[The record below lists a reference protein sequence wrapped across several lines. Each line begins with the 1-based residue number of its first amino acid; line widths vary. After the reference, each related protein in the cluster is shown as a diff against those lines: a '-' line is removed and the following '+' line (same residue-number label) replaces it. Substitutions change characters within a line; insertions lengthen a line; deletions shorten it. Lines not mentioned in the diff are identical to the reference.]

1 MIIVALSAGLLGLIL
16 SLALRRD
23 TGKKRFWQE
32 TQGVADQQF
41 VFASLPGVSLLLL
54 GMGALG
60 LIVPGVG
67 AALGDFVGPLLAVL
81 AAAVVL
87 AGLILSFYGMFAR
100 QLPGWLIPEWAQ
112 RDQRGKK
119 DKKK

>member
-1 MIIVALSAGLLGLIL
+1 MIVIALSAGLLGLIL

-32 TQGVADQQF
+32 NQGVADARF

-67 AALGDFVGPLLAVL
+67 GALGSFVGPPLAVL

-87 AGLILSFYGMFAR
+87 AGLVLSFYGMFAR
-100 QLPGWLIPEWAQ
+100 QLPDWLLPTWVRGEQ
-112 RDQRGKK
+112 PGKK
-119 DKKK
+119 GGR

>member
-1 MIIVALSAGLLGLIL
+1 MIIVALTTGFLGLVI

-23 TGKKRFWQE
+23 TGKKRPWQE
-32 TQGVADQQF
+32 GQGLADEQF
-41 VFASLPGVSLLLL
+41 VFASLPGISLLLL

-67 AALGDFVGPLLAVL
+67 GALGSVVGPLLAVL

-87 AGLILSFYGMFAR
+87 VGLVLSFYGMFAR
-100 QLPGWLIPEWAQ
+100 QLPAWLIPAWAQ
-112 RDQRGKK
+112 RKP
-119 DKKK
+119 KKK